1 RSRSRSDAAL
11 PRARARW
18 VARPGSFP
26 QRARAPRPSLRWPN
40 DRRERAVCTRRG
52 TAQVPKPGPGEGKDY
67 VVLFGAVAQ
76 ILARTVAIIVVPTR
90 RGQER
95 HPAIADAHG

>member
-1 RSRSRSDAAL
+1 
-11 PRARARW
+11 
-18 VARPGSFP
+18 
-26 QRARAPRPSLRWPN
+26 
-40 DRRERAVCTRRG
+40 
-52 TAQVPKPGPGEGKDY
+52 VPKPGPREGKDY

-95 HPAIADAHG
+95 HPAIADAHGV